1 MMFSD
6 EADVD
11 SHPESQPLT
20 NHNNNNINIPTT
32 ATATAT
38 ATEDPLSLSLE
49 RQQQQ
54 QQQQQQQS
62 PSLEQSQNVGST
74 TISPP
79 PPPSSSVPPGLTDGF
94 QTWSQTF
101 EAFHAGIFHTV
112 TYLFAGIVGYSFLL
126 DTKWPIVDSMYF
138 SVVLFTSTLRL
149 LVLQMYFIIYRY
161 ML

>member
-1 MMFSD
+1 MNFLIKMMFSD

-20 NHNNNNINIPTT
+20 NRNNNTATT
-32 ATATAT
+32 STSTSTSTPTATAT

-49 RQQQQ
+49 
-54 QQQQQQQS
+54 
-62 PSLEQSQNVGST
+62 QSQNKNVGST
-74 TISPP
+74 TTITSSSPP
-79 PPPSSSVPPGLTDGF
+79 PSSVPPGLTDGF

-126 DTKWPIVDSMYF
+126 DTKWPVVDSMYF

-149 LVLQMYFIIYRY
+149 IF
-161 ML
+161 